1 MFISMFPI
9 CLNVWL
15 LNLTGILAFT
25 LLSTC
30 VQDKFISTL
39 EVIVRKTSSQCVTVD
54 SMWVSE
60 KEMREELKWSA
71 YLV

>member
-1 MFISMFPI
+1 MFSI

-15 LNLTGILAFT
+15 LNVIRYILAFT
-25 LLSTC
+25 LLSKC
-30 VQDKFISTL
+30 VQEKFISTL
-39 EVIVRKTSSQCVTVD
+39 EVIVRKKSSHIITVD

-60 KEMREELKWSA
+60 KEMRDELKWSS